1 MRSLQIYLL
10 GLVFLWTTQ
19 YVGAQEQAN
28 EVAVVQDQPF
38 GAVTQVIQDY
48 VDQGQI
54 AGAVTMISQNGDI
67 VYRSALGTTG
77 IDEETPLPED
87 GLFRIFSMSK
97 PISAVALMQLYE
109 KGKFDLDDP
118 ISKYV
123 PEFKDL
129 TVHNPEGD
137 PQPVQNP
144 PSFRHILTHTAGFG
158 YVFEM
163 SHPVEQEYRTK
174 QVMRAK
180 DLEEFASRLEG
191 IPLRTEPGTAWHYS
205 IASDITGLLVERIS
219 GQSFDEYLDGHIFD
233 PLGMTDTFFSVPE
246 EKWERFL
253 PNHSWDHRANV
264 LRQHPPVAS
273 ESYRNVTFFSGGGG
287 LVSTALDYVKFS
299 QAMAAGGELNGRRIL
314 KASTVDLM
322 RTDHLPNTLDAFG
335 SGEAPGQ
342 QENQRQFRFG
352 LGFGIGPGEQYS
364 WGGAAGTI
372 FWIDPKNETVVVCM
386 IQVMGLR
393 SPLRRDLLEA
403 VTAALS
409 AT

>member
-10 GLVFLWTTQ
+10 GLVFLWTSQ

-87 GLFRIFSMSK
+87 GLFRIYSMSK

-118 ISKYV
+118 ISKYI

-129 TVHNPEGD
+129 TVHNAEGD
-137 PQPVQNP
+137 PQPVKNP
-144 PSFRHILTHTAGFG
+144 PTFKHILTHTAGFG
-158 YVFEM
+158 YVFDR
-163 SHPVEQEYRTK
+163 SHAVEQEYRTK
-174 QVMRAK
+174 QVMGAK

-219 GQSFDEYLDGHIFD
+219 GKPFDAYLDAHIFQ
-233 PLGMTDTFFSVPE
+233 PLGMEDSFFSVPE
-246 EKWERFL
+246 EKWDRFL
-253 PNHSWDHRANV
+253 PNHSWDSRAEV
-264 LRQHPPVAS
+264 LRQHPPRAS

-299 QAMAAGGELNGRRIL
+299 QAMAAGGELNGTRIL

-322 RTDHLPNTLDAFG
+322 RTDHLPSALEASG

-342 QENQRQFRFG
+342 EENQRQFRFG

-393 SPLRRDLLEA
+393 SPLRRDLQEA